1 MHTTDNSDIAIE
13 KSTNHC
19 SQSARA
25 LEKWEGLA
33 YACEYAI
40 PAEFYFKTVAV
51 FSLPCWHL
59 ICFDILCRSR
69 SVTNTKHYESMTQW
83 VTTTLPRGAPCCQG
97 SPLVVKVVGGEQAS
111 SLWWCCSARSPSTGE
126 NHLSRI
132 FAAHHQPAPS
142 PHNDLDW
149 ENVNLFWF
157 LQMEK
162 QTTLW
167 KSCTFKHVSLDQM
180 TIRWIE
186 VKTSA
191 SEILTW
197 KTNQF
202 DKQWSRAERDKTQ
215 RQQKWF
221 GLMWDQWKGRRLDLL
236 KNDQFSFMP

>member
-157 LQMEK
+157 LQME
-162 QTTLW
+162 
-167 KSCTFKHVSLDQM
+167 
-180 TIRWIE
+180 
-186 VKTSA
+186 
-191 SEILTW
+191 
-197 KTNQF
+197 
-202 DKQWSRAERDKTQ
+202 
-215 RQQKWF
+215 
-221 GLMWDQWKGRRLDLL
+221 
-236 KNDQFSFMP
+236 

>member
-1 MHTTDNSDIAIE
+1 MHKTDNSDIAIE
-13 KSTNHC
+13 KYTDHGG
-19 SQSARA
+19 QSARA

-111 SLWWCCSARSPSTGE
+111 SLWWCCCARSPSTGE

-142 PHNDLDW
+142 PHNDLDR
-149 ENVNLFWF
+149 ENVNSVLVSSNGKANNSRQIMY
-157 LQMEK
+157 LQTCDKKMSSSK
-162 QTTLW
+162 SLRLLW
-167 KSCTFKHVSLDQM
+167 D
-180 TIRWIE
+180 I
-186 VKTSA
+186 
-191 SEILTW
+191 
-197 KTNQF
+197 
-202 DKQWSRAERDKTQ
+202 
-215 RQQKWF
+215 
-221 GLMWDQWKGRRLDLL
+221 DLE
-236 KNDQFSFMP
+236 N